1 MISYNATKCY
11 IWYEINKLDSFIIP
25 FIFTSSRV
33 FPWNYS
39 KETKSVVNEYNVVRN
54 ILAKWTMLIYGLG
67 EILHKQLDIKF
78 FCVKRI
84 SYKTIK
90 VLNRCLHYM
99 GRNNLFHKELS
110 LGILTIS
117 IYHSKVFIMMNIQ
130 TYMHLFVLRVFMRHF
145 YALHISICQ

>member
-1 MISYNATKCY
+1 M
-11 IWYEINKLDSFIIP
+11 
-25 FIFTSSRV
+25 
-33 FPWNYS
+33 NYS